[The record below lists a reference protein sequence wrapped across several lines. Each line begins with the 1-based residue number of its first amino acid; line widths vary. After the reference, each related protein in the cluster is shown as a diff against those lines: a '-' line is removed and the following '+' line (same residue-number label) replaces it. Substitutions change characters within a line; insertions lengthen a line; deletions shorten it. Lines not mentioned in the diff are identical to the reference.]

1 MLLRPLRRHYENMYI
16 FLFQY
21 YYIRSTLIIRKNFF
35 SLFLI
40 ATSSTTPWLPC
51 YYVHSVSIMTKIC
64 IFISRL
70 HLLRLDHVKQIFFFI
85 SVLRSLRRN
94 HVNFFP
100 LLLLR
105 SLRRDHDKKYIFSIS
120 ALSVLCLNQNK
131 KHFFPCYCYV
141 HDAVIMTKNI
151 FLLEN

>member
-1 MLLRPLRRHYENMYI
+1 
-16 FLFQY
+16 
-21 YYIRSTLIIRKNFF
+21 
-35 SLFLI
+35 
-40 ATSSTTPWLPC
+40 
-51 YYVHSVSIMTKIC
+51 MTKIC

-85 SVLRSLRRN
+85 SVLRLLRRN

-131 KHFFPCYCYV
+131 KRFFFLVAATFTMPWSWQRIYFYWRTRPTTPWLRKKYILV
-141 HDAVIMTKNI
+141 YILALRSLRLDHDWKCIYFYSSSRLTTR
-151 FLLEN
+151 